1 MNWLP
6 ASSVI
11 SVGWNFLLKVKEN
24 LLAIGRAV
32 NGKTLVHLCKFQ
44 QIHLQRIEQL
54 KKIIL
59 DGSPCCGIRYRGDH

>member
-1 MNWLP
+1 
-6 ASSVI
+6 
-11 SVGWNFLLKVKEN
+11 
-24 LLAIGRAV
+24 
-32 NGKTLVHLCKFQ
+32 LVHLCKFQ